1 MPVLHGYCPY
11 FVPFLFIDHMPL
23 RIGDIIP
30 DFKAFNQFG
39 TEISSSD
46 LKGKN
51 TVLFFY
57 PKDDTYLCTK
67 EACSFRDHYQEF
79 TKHNIHVIGISSDSI
94 DSHQSFIKKNSLPY
108 PLLSDESNKV
118 REIMGVPHSLFG
130 LLPGRVTFCIDEH
143 GIIKYIFN
151 SSFSAD
157 NHVQEALRAFDI
169 I

>member
-1 MPVLHGYCPY
+1 MN
-11 FVPFLFIDHMPL
+11 I
-23 RIGDIIP
+23 RIGMTIP
-30 DFKAFNQFG
+30 EFSLQNQSG
-39 TEISSSD
+39 EWVHSSSFY
-46 LKGKN
+46 GKK

-118 REIMGVPHSLFG
+118 REIMGIPHSLFG
-130 LLPGRVTFCIDEH
+130 LLPGRVTFCIDEK

-151 SSFSAD
+151 SLFSAD
-157 NHVQEALRAFDI
+157 NHVHEALRVFDI
-169 I
+169 K

>member
-1 MPVLHGYCPY
+1 MKVS
-11 FVPFLFIDHMPL
+11 
-23 RIGDIIP
+23 IGMTIP
-30 DFKAFNQFG
+30 EFSLQNQSG
-39 TEISSSD
+39 DWVHSSSFY
-46 LKGKN
+46 GKK

-57 PKDDTYLCTK
+57 PKDDTFLCTK

-79 TKHNIHVIGISSDSI
+79 IKHNIQVIGISSDSI
-94 DSHQSFIKKNSLPY
+94 SSHQSFIKKNSLPY
-108 PLLSDESNKV
+108 PLLSDESSKV
-118 REIMGVPHSLFG
+118 REIMGIPNGLFG

-157 NHVQEALRAFDI
+157 NHVNEALRVFDI

>member
-1 MPVLHGYCPY
+1 MN
-11 FVPFLFIDHMPL
+11 I
-23 RIGDIIP
+23 RIGMTIP
-30 DFKAFNQFG
+30 EFSLQNQSG
-39 TEISSSD
+39 EWVHSSSFY
-46 LKGKN
+46 GKK

-130 LLPGRVTFCIDEH
+130 LLPGRVTFCIDEK